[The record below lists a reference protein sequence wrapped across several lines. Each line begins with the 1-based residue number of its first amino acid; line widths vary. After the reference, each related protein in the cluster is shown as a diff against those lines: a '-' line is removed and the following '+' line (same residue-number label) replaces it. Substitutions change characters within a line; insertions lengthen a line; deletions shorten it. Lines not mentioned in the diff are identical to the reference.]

1 MNIFSQLQSWGQW
14 LTSDPVGF
22 IVYLLYTVGTV
33 LLALTIH
40 EFAHAYAAYRCG
52 DPTAKMMGRMT
63 LNPIK
68 HIDPI
73 GTVMLFLFRFGYA
86 KPVPVNPR
94 NYRNFRRDDIIVS
107 LAGIAVNLLA
117 CVVCLTLAY
126 FVNRYL
132 WSPDFH
138 VSPEVRMIFGNGI
151 RKIDMI
157 SSTSIGGLLVYGHGP
172 QFGNINGVM
181 QFFQSQMANPWLQ
194 YVQRF
199 LLQFAWLNLGLAIFN
214 LLPIPPLDGFHVFN
228 DILFKG
234 RLRLSPQALQMAMVV
249 MMVLM
254 ATGTLSEGLG
264 VVRQHA
270 ENGILWFISALA
282 GGA

>member
-1 MNIFSQLQSWGQW
+1 MNILSRLQEWVQW
-14 LTSDPVGF
+14 LGSDPLGF
-22 IVYLLYTVGTV
+22 IVYLIYTVGTV

-52 DPTAKMMGRMT
+52 DPTAKMLGRMT
-63 LNPIK
+63 LNPLK
-68 HIDPI
+68 HVDPM
-73 GTVMLFLFRFGYA
+73 GTTMLFLFGFGYA

-107 LAGIAVNLLA
+107 IAGIVVNLLA
-117 CVVCLTLAY
+117 CTICLTLAY
-126 FVNRYL
+126 FVNRFL
-132 WSPDFH
+132 W
-138 VSPEVRMIFGNGI
+138 VPELFSMGGLSKV
-151 RKIDMI
+151 DMI
-157 SSTSIGGLLVYGHGP
+157 SSNGMGGWLVYAYGP
-172 QFGNINGVM
+172 QFGESNGLM
-181 QFFQSQMANPWLQ
+181 EFLQMMMAAPWLQ

-249 MMVLM
+249 VMVLM

-264 VVRQHA
+264 FVREHV
-270 ENGILWFISALA
+270 ESGILWLISTVA